1 MAIISLRTNTIS
13 GKLLGIHL
21 FWTVVAVLILLGILE
36 WRYYQ
41 EERTRLLENLHS
53 LINVQ
58 SSAMESALWEFD
70 LQRLRDLLK
79 EQSRLPYF
87 QSGEVRGKEGE
98 VLAAMGDTQRSPRSP
113 DYRLEHT
120 LRHKSPAGEA
130 IIGTLVVTVQDE
142 GIRTALIQ
150 HFQNNGLI
158 LLTLLLTLAA
168 GTLFGVRMVVGRPL
182 EEFRQAIGRS
192 LEEQVHEPLLW
203 MRKDELGNVLLAY
216 NTLLDARYHAEV
228 ALRKGQQEAL
238 KLAEEAERARQEL
251 AQYQVGLE
259 RLVEE
264 RTVELRAAEE
274 RNRLRMEELEKFT
287 RVAVGRELRMITLK
301 EEINQLSRLLGR
313 QPPYKIVE

>member
-1 MAIISLRTNTIS
+1 MAIISLRTSTLS

-21 FWTVVAVLILLGILE
+21 SWTVVAVLILLVILE

-53 LINVQ
+53 LVNVQ

-98 VLAAMGDTQRSPRSP
+98 ALVAMGNSILPPRSP
-113 DYRLEHT
+113 DYRLEQP
-120 LRHKSPAGEA
+120 LRHKSPSGETT
-130 IIGTLVVTVQDE
+130 IGYLVVTVHDE

-150 HFQNNGLI
+150 HLQNNGMV

-168 GTLFGVRMVVGRPL
+168 GTLFGVSMVIGRPL

-192 LEEQVHEPLLW
+192 LEEQVQDPLHW
-203 MRKDELGNVLLAY
+203 QRKDELGNVLLAY
-216 NTLLDARYHAEV
+216 NTMLEARYHAEV

-274 RNRLRMEELEKFT
+274 RSRLRMEELEKFT

-313 QPPYKIVE
+313 QPPYNIVE